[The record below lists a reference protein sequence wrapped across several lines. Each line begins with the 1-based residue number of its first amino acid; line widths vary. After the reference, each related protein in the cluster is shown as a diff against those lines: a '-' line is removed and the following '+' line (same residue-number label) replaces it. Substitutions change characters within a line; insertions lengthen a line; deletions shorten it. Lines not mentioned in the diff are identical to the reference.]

1 MWSEVDEKYD
11 IIISNPPYIRNDEEI
26 QDIVRD
32 NEPALALYGGADG
45 LDCYR
50 KIRERLLEHTCNQ
63 FLLAMEIG
71 DLQKDAVVSL
81 FSDIPNVQIVTKKD
95 LQGKRPYGIR
105 YAKIEFLFSFCIEI
119 FFHHQYEIGDWMK
132 KIILCIGAFCYL
144 AWQF

>member
-1 MWSEVDEKYD
+1 MSALFKVICGARVDEKYGY
-11 IIISNPPYIRNDEEI
+11 IISNPPYIRNDEEI

-50 KIRERLLEHTCNQ
+50 KIRERLLEHTCDQ

-81 FSDIPNVQIVTKKD
+81 FSDIPNVQIVAKKD
-95 LQGKRPYGIR
+95 LQGRDRMVFVMRK
-105 YAKIEFLFSFCIEI
+105 
-119 FFHHQYEIGDWMK
+119 
-132 KIILCIGAFCYL
+132 
-144 AWQF
+144 